1 VLVNEV
7 REGLEKLYVPLND
20 SLLLFTVRLLLVLCV
35 FLLEPLED
43 GIELSLFVQDLN
55 DCLEEAAVHV
65 LDDDLAPWIDPLGV
79 LEPQYG

>member
-1 VLVNEV
+1 MLVNEV

-35 FLLEPLED
+35 FLLEPLENCL
-43 GIELSLFVQDLN
+43 ELSLFVQDLD

>member
-1 VLVNEV
+1 M
-7 REGLEKLYVPLND
+7 ND

-43 GIELSLFVQDLN
+43 GLELSLFVQDLD
-55 DCLEEAAVHV
+55 DCLEEAAIHV